1 VWRSPPRSPGSW
13 SPRYSTTV
21 GVAAFALVALPAAE
35 VAFAVVRRLRG
46 RRSLW
51 AGDRGHPYDR
61 LVQRGWPRT
70 SASAAY
76 IAAQGILTVAAVLAF
91 RQSSVA
97 LAIAVDVVGGVA
109 LVVVAGLV
117 GALTPDQ
124 EVAP

>member
-1 VWRSPPRSPGSW
+1 MLNRAT
-13 SPRYSTTV
+13 ST

-46 RRSLW
+46 RRSVL

-61 LVQRGWPRT
+61 LVARGWARP

-76 IAAQGILTVAAVLAF
+76 ITAQAVLTLGAVLAY
-91 RQSSVA
+91 RRSSLA
-97 LAIAVDVVGGVA
+97 LAVAVDVVGGVA
-109 LVVVAGLV
+109 LAVAAAVV
-117 GALTPDQ
+117 GALSPDE

>member
-1 VWRSPPRSPGSW
+1 MATPI
-13 SPRYSTTV
+13 
-21 GVAAFALVALPAAE
+21 GVVSLVLIALPAGE
-35 VAFAVVRRLRG
+35 VAFAIVRRLRG
-46 RRSLW
+46 RKSVL

-61 LVQRGWPRT
+61 LVARGWSRP

-76 IAAQGILTVAAVLAF
+76 IAAQGILTIGAVLAY
-91 RQSSVA
+91 RQSSLV

-109 LVVVAGLV
+109 LIIAAGLA